1 MWSVFILMMFSLK
14 LKPFWMGEAD
24 CPSDD
29 EFIQALIRSN
39 VADSGAV
46 VEMINRSCS

>member
-1 MWSVFILMMFSLK
+1 MVGVHPNDVQSEAETVLE
-14 LKPFWMGEAD
+14 GEAD

-46 VEMINRSCS
+46 VEMINRGCS